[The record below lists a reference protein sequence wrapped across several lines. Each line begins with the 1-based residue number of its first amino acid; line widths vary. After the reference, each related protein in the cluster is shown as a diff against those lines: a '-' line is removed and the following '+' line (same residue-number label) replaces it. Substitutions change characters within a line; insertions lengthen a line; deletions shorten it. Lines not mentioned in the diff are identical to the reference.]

1 MHTRHAG
8 VSRLLSD
15 VLAVLPKA
23 RSLPAPGNTR
33 KRIVAAAHRN
43 QTRSQ
48 GSTRSVRLTYRL
60 AAAHG
65 PAAEVRSSHGRR
77 LMIGSWFTYAQAAHY
92 TGWSVGHLRNL
103 VSAGQIPVYG
113 RPRVR
118 RFRRDM
124 LDLYLTNPD
133 MAMRTFLAE
142 RNEPYGR

>member
-1 MHTRHAG
+1 MVPRIAREGGPSGEGDGSPGVTIDASEKILLMQHATQ
-8 VSRLLSD
+8 
-15 VLAVLPKA
+15 
-23 RSLPAPGNTR
+23 APTW
-33 KRIVAAAHRN
+33 
-43 QTRSQ
+43 
-48 GSTRSVRLTYRL
+48 LTY
-60 AAAHG
+60 
-65 PAAEVRSSHGRR
+65 
-77 LMIGSWFTYAQAAHY
+77 TQAALY

-113 RPRVR
+113 RARVR